1 MPRQLVLFVCT
12 KMTYVLCCCFGPV
25 FVEHSL
31 TSTIVLCRCPPEI
44 LSTIINRYQVA
55 RKSQLQKGLNPKL
68 KQPCLT
74 GHIFYYGNLKG
85 LVVLLAINGQA
96 ACGAC
101 TVHIDGDAVRSCSF
115 AVQYAQNKHIT
126 TIEGL
131 SSGEKLHPVQQA
143 WIEEIVPQCGYC
155 QPGFMMSVA
164 NLLEK
169 IPNPTD
175 EEIDDNITNICR
187 CGTYYRM
194 RKAIHRA
201 AELKG

>member
-1 MPRQLVLFVCT
+1 MKIDFTINGISKTVDVPENMPLLWVVRDVLNMKGT
-12 KMTYVLCCCFGPV
+12 KFG
-25 FVEHSL
+25 
-31 TSTIVLCRCPPEI
+31 C
-44 LSTIINRYQVA
+44 
-55 RKSQLQKGLNPKL
+55 
-68 KQPCLT
+68 
-74 GHIFYYGNLKG
+74 
-85 LVVLLAINGQA
+85 GQA

-101 TVHIDGDAVRSCSF
+101 TVHIDGDAIRSCSF
-115 AVQYAQNKHIT
+115 AAQYAQNKHIT

-131 SSGEKLHPVQQA
+131 SNGEKLHPVQQA

-155 QPGFMMSVA
+155 QPGFMMSAA
-164 NLLEK
+164 NLLDK

-201 AELKG
+201 ASIKSSQL